1 MCINVSWCSTR
12 SVFGPLLLLLFIN
25 LNLAIKHCKVHQFAN
40 DTNLLYTNNSI
51 KKLNT
56 MLNKDLKDLTN
67 WLNGKKISLNVDKTG
82 MILFKPIKKPL
93 DCQLTLKLNG
103 KRLYRTS

>member
-1 MCINVSWCSTR
+1 MVSYLKDRQHFVSINGYNSECASM
-12 SVFGPLLLLLFIN
+12 SVGVPQGLFIN
-25 LNLAIKHCKVHQFAN
+25 LNLAIKHCKVHHFAN

-67 WLNGKKISLNVDKTG
+67 
-82 MILFKPIKKPL
+82 
-93 DCQLTLKLNG
+93 
-103 KRLYRTS
+103 